1 MYQVG
6 KLLVAMFGKLKGE
19 IRSLTETADRGYENA
34 KGMAILAAIQL
45 FGMLGLSGQWERE
58 ALSPFSMDNRG
69 QMAMADKAVSIVVA
83 IVVAGLLAAFLLPI
97 AIEELSSVETT
108 DWSDGAA
115 AMWDIL
121 PLMVVLAI
129 FLFFVTV
136 ALSQRRGR

>member
-1 MYQVG
+1 
-6 KLLVAMFGKLKGE
+6 MFGKLKGE

-45 FGMLGLSGQWERE
+45 FGMLGLSGTWEKQ